1 MRTCHVPTHLNNHTH
16 TRIDSKPAHRIPTTT
31 DDTAAIEP
39 PPRVDLDAVYRSA
52 PDR

>member
-1 MRTCHVPTHLNNHTH
+1 MHRNPLNNHTH
-16 TRIDSKPAHRIPTTT
+16 ARMDSKPAHRIPTTT
-31 DDTAAIEP
+31 DDAAAEP